1 MILSSDRNIVM
12 EATTLVGLNL
22 ALSYEIAAVDRLER
36 RLSQSIVPEVKE
48 KLNRHL
54 VQSREQQERLK
65 ERIRML
71 GGEPITEKG
80 GLPIPEPPQMLKS
93 IIESRSTDSQ
103 TEVFESLN
111 DLIIERA
118 EAIMYEGGIQAL
130 ELLKADKKTI
140 KILKRNLKEE
150 QAFGNWLEK
159 NNPRIAKRLMTKQ
172 LEEKK
177 KKKITAS
184 TSGSDSGEENIE
196 AQEHQTVTSAA

>member
-1 MILSSDRNIVM
+1 M

-22 ALSYEIAAVDRLER
+22 ALSYENAAVERLQK
-36 RLSQSIVPEVKE
+36 RLSESIVPEVKD

-80 GLPIPEPPQMLKS
+80 RLPIPEPPQSIKS
-93 IIESRSTDSQ
+93 MIEIRSTDSQ
-103 TEVFESLN
+103 KEVFESLN

-140 KILKRNLKEE
+140 KVLEKNLKEE

-172 LEEKK
+172 LDEKK
-177 KKKITAS
+177 KKKVTTTTSAS
-184 TSGSDSGEENIE
+184 TSDEEHIE
-196 AQEHQTVTSAA
+196 SQEQLV

>member
-22 ALSYEIAAVDRLER
+22 ALSYENAAVDRLQK
-36 RLSQSIVPEVKE
+36 RLSESIVPEVKD

-54 VQSREQQERLK
+54 VQTREQQERLK
-65 ERIRML
+65 ERIKML

-80 GLPIPEPPQMLKS
+80 RLPIPEPPQSIKS
-93 IIESRSTDSQ
+93 MIEIRSTDSQ
-103 TEVFESLN
+103 KEVFESLN

-130 ELLKADKKTI
+130 ELLKAGKKTI
-140 KILKRNLKEE
+140 KVLEKNLKEE

-159 NNPRIAKRLMTKQ
+159 NNPTIAKRLMTKQ

-177 KKKITAS
+177 KKRVTTTTSAS
-184 TSGSDSGEENIE
+184 TSDEQHIE
-196 AQEHQTVTSAA
+196 SQEQIV

>member
-1 MILSSDRNIVM
+1 M

-36 RLSQSIVPEVKE
+36 RLSQSIIPEVKE

-54 VQSREQQERLK
+54 VQTREQQERLK

-80 GLPIPEPPQMLKS
+80 GLPIPQPPQSLKS

-103 TEVFESLN
+103 REVFESLN

-130 ELLKADKKTI
+130 ELLRADKKTI

-159 NNPRIAKRLMTKQ
+159 NNPWIAKRLMTKQ

>member
-22 ALSYEIAAVDRLER
+22 ALSYENAAVERLQK
-36 RLSQSIVPEVKE
+36 RLSESIVPEVKD

-80 GLPIPEPPQMLKS
+80 RLPIPEPPQSIKS
-93 IIESRSTDSQ
+93 MIEIRSTDSQ
-103 TEVFESLN
+103 KEVFESLN

-140 KILKRNLKEE
+140 KVLENNLKEE

-172 LEEKK
+172 LDEKK
-177 KKKITAS
+177 KKKVTTTTSAS
-184 TSGSDSGEENIE
+184 TSDEEHIE
-196 AQEHQTVTSAA
+196 SQEQLV

>member
-1 MILSSDRNIVM
+1 
-12 EATTLVGLNL
+12 
-22 ALSYEIAAVDRLER
+22 AAVDRLEI
-36 RLSQSIVPEVKE
+36 RLSQSIILEVKE

-54 VQSREQQERLK
+54 VQTREQQERLK

-103 TEVFESLN
+103 REVFESLN

-130 ELLKADKKTI
+130 ELLRADKKTI

-172 LEEKK
+172 LEEK
-177 KKKITAS
+177 
-184 TSGSDSGEENIE
+184 
-196 AQEHQTVTSAA
+196 